1 MVNLVGVLT
10 AGVLTSKQLD
20 VLKWFVAQYFDSL
33 ASTGFLQYF
42 NEEHYGSYHL
52 HKHELNLHVEK
63 FGPMCI
69 VVRPGI
75 LQRRWASR
83 NGIP

>member
-33 ASTGFLQYF
+33 ASTGFLQCF
-42 NEEHYGSYHL
+42 REGHYGSL
-52 HKHELNLHVEK
+52 NKHELNLHVEK
-63 FGPMCI
+63 FGPM
-69 VVRPGI
+69 
-75 LQRRWASR
+75 
-83 NGIP
+83 